1 MYLRFLDFCDSY
13 SARERI
19 AQQQPVRLSERPC
32 ARFPDWRAPI
42 YNRRGGDTLRTEKQI
57 NFHEEFANTIG
68 SAAPHQNSHRRRA
81 MSSLLTVSTIDKDLA
96 DRARKAAY
104 IGFGC

>member
-1 MYLRFLDFCDSY
+1 VASF
-13 SARERI
+13 AI
-19 AQQQPVRLSERPC
+19 AAFGV
-32 ARFPDWRAPI
+32 
-42 YNRRGGDTLRTEKQI
+42 DTLRTEKKI

-81 MSSLLTVSTIDKDLA
+81 RSSLLTVSTIDKNLA

-104 IGFGC
+104 IGFGCSCLSIVCSTDCIRQLGTAAVLS